1 MQEMILGQG
10 FQILK
15 VESTKSGNK
24 MSYTFFL
31 QKNPY
36 APSQKHLFT
45 SATENDITL
54 FKPFCEADETERRNK
69 WD

>member
-1 MQEMILGQG
+1 MQGVQLNKSLNLIDDNESNEFRMKEMILGQG

-24 MSYTFFL
+24 IGYTFFL

-45 SATENDITL
+45 NAV
-54 FKPFCEADETERRNK
+54 
-69 WD
+69 

>member
-1 MQEMILGQG
+1 MILGQG

-24 MSYTFFL
+24 IGYTFFL

-45 SATENDITL
+45 NAIESDISV
-54 FKPFCEADETERRNK
+54 FKPYC
-69 WD
+69 